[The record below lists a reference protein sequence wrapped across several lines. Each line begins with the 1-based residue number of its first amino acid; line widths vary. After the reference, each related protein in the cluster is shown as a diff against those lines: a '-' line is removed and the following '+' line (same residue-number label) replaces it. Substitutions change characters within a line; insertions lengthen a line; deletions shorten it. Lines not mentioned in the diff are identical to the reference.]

1 MNTEVETNYSVAGQQ
16 LSNATR
22 AVLLAPDAMHKYGYA
37 VLTGPRDQPEIEVF
51 TFDTRADMN
60 RALSDRFHGRFL
72 YEKYP
77 DVLVFE
83 PDSLPHGVGTI
94 EWDDDQIEEAL
105 HQRALRGEA
114 DA

>member
-1 MNTEVETNYSVAGQQ
+1 MNATQTNHSIAGQQ
-16 LSNATR
+16 LSGATH
-22 AVLLAPDAMHKYGYA
+22 AVLLAPDVIDKYGYA
-37 VLTGPRDQPEIEVF
+37 VLTGTRDQPEIEVF

-72 YEKYP
+72 HEKYP

-94 EWDDDQIEEAL
+94 EWDDHQIEQAL
-105 HQRALRGEA
+105 YERACREGIA
-114 DA
+114 